1 MVHSHLTPKRVL
13 VVSAVLALVLF
24 AAMAGASLVGTR
36 LALTDVVRALRGR
49 PLSDPLLT
57 PAGVYAIVVRY
68 RLPRVV
74 LAALTGCAL
83 AAAGVTFQGL
93 LRNPLADPYILGVSS
108 GAALGA
114 VVAMLFLVAS
124 TGPLVVVVC
133 ALAGAVGAIAL
144 VYYISNVRGHIS
156 RHTLLLVGVVVNAVL
171 GAAIM
176 FLTALAR
183 FDRLASIVT
192 WLMGVL
198 NNPFLSP
205 AVLPVLAAAVLAGFV
220 LLYLQAG
227 KLNLLTLGE
236 ETASQLGVEA
246 ERTKRICFLAASLLT
261 AATVAVTGPIGFV
274 GLIVPH
280 LVRLLLGSDH
290 RLLLPAATLAGG
302 TFLVIC
308 DAAVRVLLRDEF
320 PVGVVTA
327 MFGGPFFIFLLKREQ
342 RRFYFD

>member
-1 MVHSHLTPKRVL
+1 LQGLRTPNDTTVY
-13 VVSAVLALVLF
+13 
-24 AAMAGASLVGTR
+24 
-36 LALTDVVRALRGR
+36 DV
-49 PLSDPLLT
+49 
-57 PAGVYAIVVRY
+57 VVRY
-68 RLPRVV
+68 RLPRVL

-93 LRNPLADPYILGVSS
+93 LRNPLADPYILGVST

-114 VVAMLFLVAS
+114 VVAMLFLAGS
-124 TGPLVVVVC
+124 RHYGLLVGF
-133 ALAGAVGAIAL
+133 ALAGALGAITV
-144 VYYISNVRGHIS
+144 VYVTSNVRGHIS
-156 RHTLLLVGVVVNAVL
+156 RHTLLLVGVVVNAFL

-183 FDRLASIVT
+183 STQLTEVIR

-198 NNPFLSP
+198 DTPFALSG
-205 AVLPVLAAAVLAGFV
+205 VLPTLALAVVAGFV
-220 LLYLQAG
+220 VLYTQAG

-236 ETASQLGVEA
+236 ETAGQLGVEA
-246 ERTKRICFLAASLLT
+246 ERTKRICFVAASLIT

-280 LVRLLLGSDH
+280 VVRLTAGSDH

-302 TFLVIC
+302 IFLVLC
-308 DAAVRVLLRDEF
+308 DAAVRTLGDLF

-327 MFGGPFFIFLLKREQ
+327 VFGGPFFIFLLKREQ
-342 RRFYFD
+342 KRVYFD